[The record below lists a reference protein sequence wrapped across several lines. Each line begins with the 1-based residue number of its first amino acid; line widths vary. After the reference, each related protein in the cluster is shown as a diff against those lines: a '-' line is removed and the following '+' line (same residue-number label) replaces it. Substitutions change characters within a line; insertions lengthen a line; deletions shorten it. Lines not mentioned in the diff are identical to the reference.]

1 MSDELFCFVYP
12 VGLMVMEK
20 KRKKQMLRRGSG
32 VFYMPSVGQDR
43 AETELSRYV
52 RPIEACREGAFFAE
66 GGCCHSR
73 GGKWRGGDNVGVKEG
88 QDMSSEEAL
97 SFFCLFFAFQL
108 FPPPCFVH
116 SMDEW
121 QFLTCRRRGW

>member
-97 SFFCLFFAFQL
+97 SFF
-108 FPPPCFVH
+108 FV
-116 SMDEW
+116 S
-121 QFLTCRRRGW
+121 FLPSNCSPLLVLSTQWMNGNS